1 MERKIHLGANPI
13 IVKELRSRM
22 RDTRAFVTLTAM
34 LLLLGGSSYLLY
46 RLAVTTSTYS
56 SMPLSPQIG
65 QNLFMALAFLE
76 LMVICA
82 IAPAVTAGAIS
93 SEQEKLTY
101 EMLMATPLHP
111 ASILWGKLVSALS
124 YVFLL
129 IFAAI
134 PMASL
139 IFIFGG
145 VTLRDMLKALIVLVV
160 VAVTLGIIG
169 LFMSAWLGRTSRA
182 TVVSYLVVVALI
194 AGPLVAYI
202 ATGILTQSEPP
213 RWMLVPNPLSALF
226 SALTPSTTS
235 PGGAFSS
242 SLFWSLGIGL
252 GGNLGILTGTTFSQV
267 GIPRPIYHYSL
278 PLYGGISL
286 LLYLLSTRL
295 VRPTQRWKLS
305 RREILL
311 ALALLLLFGGA
322 VGLAFLSSAD
332 RYENVGIFQSQTV
345 PTPAPAMVERV
356 IVERVE
362 RVPLDEIPLQ
372 ELELVPPPTL
382 VPYTIEDEAGA
393 NLTLED
399 GDTAA
404 IYAAVLHEFY
414 TVDHTFG
421 NAPDFPIIYIL
432 KTTDDSVGD
441 PNASQGEPSP
451 IPEGIQS
458 RVTELLSKD
467 GTGDENLS
475 LPAEIIWIDNPDDVP
490 YTNTGAVEDFGAYIV
505 LGNIFLKED
514 GSAMV
519 SGSLYISFLAATG
532 KTYIL
537 NSVEGHWVVTGNTG
551 VQWMR

>member
-1 MERKIHLGANPI
+1 MEGRIHLGANPI

-34 LLLLGGSSYLLY
+34 LLLLGGTSYLLY
-46 RLAVTTSTYS
+46 RLAITTSSYS
-56 SMPLSPQIG
+56 SIPLSPQIG
-65 QNLFMALAFLE
+65 QSLFLALAFLE

-182 TVVSYLVVVALI
+182 TVVSYIVVVALI
-194 AGPLVAYI
+194 AVPMVAYV

-213 RWMLVPNPLSALF
+213 RWLLVPNPLSALF
-226 SALTPSTTS
+226 SALTPVTNT
-235 PGGAFSS
+235 GGSFSS
-242 SLFWSLGIGL
+242 QLLWSLGMGF

-278 PLYGGISL
+278 PFFGGLSL
-286 LLYLLSTRL
+286 VLYLLSTRL
-295 VRPTQRWKLS
+295 VRPTQRWKLT
-305 RREILL
+305 RREILV
-311 ALALLLLFGGA
+311 ALALLLLFSGA

-332 RYENVGIFQSQTV
+332 RYENVNIFESQAIR
-345 PTPAPAMVERV
+345 PPEPAVVERV
-356 IVERVE
+356 IVERIPV
-362 RVPLDEIPLQ
+362 DEIPVK
-372 ELELVPPPTL
+372 EPELVPPPATSL
-382 VPYTIEDEAGA
+382 PYPIEHYSGESISVEF
-393 NLTLED
+393 ED
-399 GDTAA
+399 AA
-404 IYAAVLHEFY
+404 SIYAAVVRQFY
-414 TVDHTFG
+414 NVDHTFDK
-421 NAPDFPIIYIL
+421 APNFPVIYL
-432 KTTDDSVGD
+432 VKTTDDSIGD
-441 PNASQGEPSP
+441 PNAAQGEPSQISEELQAQITALLLEGKSQQP
-451 IPEGIQS
+451 IEALQ
-458 RVTELLSKD
+458 
-467 GTGDENLS
+467 
-475 LPAEIIWIDNPDDVP
+475 AEILWVDHPEQVP
-490 YTNTGAVEDFGAYIV
+490 YNSTGAIENSGAYIV
-505 LGNIFLKED
+505 FGNIYLQPD
-514 GSAMV
+514 GTARV
-519 SGSLYISFLAATG
+519 SGSLYISTLAAVG

-537 NSVEGHWVVTGNTG
+537 NQIDGAWVVTGNTG

>member
-1 MERKIHLGANPI
+1 MARKIQLAANPI

-22 RDTRAFVTLTAM
+22 RDTRAFLTLTAM

-46 RLAVTTSTYS
+46 RLAITTSSYS
-56 SMPLSPQIG
+56 SIPLSPQIG
-65 QNLFMALAFLE
+65 QSLFLALAFLE

-145 VTLRDMLKALIVLVV
+145 VTLRDMLKALIVLMV

-182 TVVSYLVVVALI
+182 TVVSYLIVVVLI

-213 RWMLVPNPLSALF
+213 RWLLVPNPLSALF
-226 SALTPSTTS
+226 SALTPSTNS
-235 PGGAFSS
+235 GGTFSS
-242 SLFWSLGIGL
+242 NLLWSLGIGL

-267 GIPRPIYHYSL
+267 GIPRPLYHYSL

-286 LLYLLSTRL
+286 ILYLLSTRL

-305 RREILL
+305 RRELL
-311 ALALLLLFGGA
+311 IALALLLLFGGA
-322 VGLAFLSSAD
+322 VGIAFLSSAD
-332 RYENVGIFQSQTV
+332 RYENVGIFQAQAI
-345 PTPAPAMVERV
+345 PTPAPAIVERV
-356 IVERVE
+356 IVERVP
-362 RVPLDEIPLQ
+362 VDEIPITQPDQIPPATLLPYPV
-372 ELELVPPPTL
+372 EEEGEELV
-382 VPYTIEDEAGA
+382 
-393 NLTLED
+393 TLEE
-399 GDTAA
+399 GDAAA
-404 IYAAVLHEFY
+404 IYAAVIRQFY
-414 TVDHTFG
+414 TVDHTY
-421 NAPDFPIIYIL
+421 NEAPNFPLLHLL
-432 KTTDDSVGD
+432 KTTDDSTGD
-441 PNASQGEPSP
+441 PNAPHGDAEP
-451 IPEGIQS
+451 IPVEVQDQVTDLLTGESGQSSEG
-458 RVTELLSKD
+458 
-467 GTGDENLS
+467 
-475 LPAEIIWIDNPDDVP
+475 LPAEIIWVDRLEDVP
-490 YTNTGAVEDFGAYIV
+490 YDSTGAVEDSGAYIV
-505 LGNIFLKED
+505 LGNIFYQSD
-514 GSAMV
+514 GFAWV
-519 SGSLYISFLAATG
+519 SGSLYISTLAATG

-537 NSVEGHWVVTGNTG
+537 NLVDDAWVVTGDTG

>member
-1 MERKIHLGANPI
+1 MERKINLGANPI

-22 RDTRAFVTLTAM
+22 RDTRAFATLTAM

-46 RLAVTTSTYS
+46 RLAITTSSYS
-56 SMPLSPQIG
+56 SAPLSPQIG
-65 QNLFMALAFLE
+65 QSLFLALAFLE

-145 VTLRDMLKALIVLVV
+145 VTLRDLLKALIVLVV

-182 TVVSYLVVVALI
+182 TVVSYLIVVALI
-194 AGPLVAYI
+194 AGPMVAYI

-213 RWMLVPNPLSALF
+213 RWLLVPNPLSALF
-226 SALTPSTTS
+226 SALTPSMNS
-235 PGGAFSS
+235 GVSFPSS
-242 SLFWSLGIGL
+242 ILWSLGIGL
-252 GGNLGILTGTTFSQV
+252 GGNLGILTGTTFSQI

-305 RREILL
+305 RREIITS
-311 ALALLLLFGGA
+311 LALLLLFVGI

-332 RYENVGIFQSQTV
+332 RYENVGIFQSQAI
-345 PTPAPAMVERV
+345 PTPAPAIVERV
-356 IVERVE
+356 IVERVPVE
-362 RVPLDEIPLQ
+362 EIPIIQ
-372 ELELVPPPTL
+372 PDLVPPPPL
-382 VPYTIEDEAGA
+382 PPYPIDDEAGVGA
-393 NLTLED
+393 NLEAND
-399 GDTAA
+399 SAE
-404 IYAAVLHEFY
+404 IYAAIVRQFY
-414 TVDHTFG
+414 TIDHTFER
-421 NAPDFPIIYIL
+421 APDFPVIYLL
-432 KTTDDSVGD
+432 KTTDDSTGD
-441 PNASQGEPSP
+441 PSAPQAAPSP
-451 IPEGIQS
+451 IPDEVQS
-458 RVTELLSKD
+458 QVIDLLSQ
-467 GTGDENLS
+467 GENGQTGDG
-475 LPAEIIWIDNPDDVP
+475 LPAEIIWVDKPEDVP
-490 YTNTGAVEDFGAYIV
+490 YTSTGAVDDFGAYIV
-505 LGNIFLKED
+505 LGNINLQPD
-514 GSAMV
+514 GSSMV
-519 SGSLYISFLAATG
+519 SGSLYISTLAATG
-532 KTYIL
+532 KTFIL
-537 NSVEGHWVVTGNTG
+537 HFIDEAWVVTGVTG

>member
-1 MERKIHLGANPI
+1 MARKIQLAANPI

-22 RDTRAFVTLTAM
+22 RDTRAFLTLTAM

-46 RLAVTTSTYS
+46 RLAITTSSYS
-56 SMPLSPQIG
+56 SIPLSPQIG
-65 QNLFMALAFLE
+65 QSLFLALAFLE

-145 VTLRDMLKALIVLVV
+145 VTLRDMLKALIVLMV

-182 TVVSYLVVVALI
+182 TVVSYLIVVVLI

-213 RWMLVPNPLSALF
+213 RWLLVPNPLSALF
-226 SALTPSTTS
+226 SALTPSTNS
-235 PGGAFSS
+235 GGTFSS
-242 SLFWSLGIGL
+242 NLLWSLGIGL

-267 GIPRPIYHYSL
+267 GIPRPLYHYSL

-286 LLYLLSTRL
+286 ILYLLSTRL

-305 RREILL
+305 RRELL
-311 ALALLLLFGGA
+311 IALALLLLFGGA
-322 VGLAFLSSAD
+322 VGIAFLSSAD
-332 RYENVGIFQSQTV
+332 RYENVGIFQAQAI
-345 PTPAPAMVERV
+345 PTPAPAIVERV
-356 IVERVE
+356 IVERVP
-362 RVPLDEIPLQ
+362 VDEIPITQPDQIPPATLLPYPV
-372 ELELVPPPTL
+372 EEEGEELV
-382 VPYTIEDEAGA
+382 
-393 NLTLED
+393 TLEE
-399 GDTAA
+399 GDAAA
-404 IYAAVLHEFY
+404 IYAAVIRQFY
-414 TVDHTFG
+414 TVDHTY
-421 NAPDFPIIYIL
+421 NEAPNFPLLHLL
-432 KTTDDSVGD
+432 KTTDDSTGD
-441 PNASQGEPSP
+441 PNAPHGDAEP
-451 IPEGIQS
+451 IPVEVQDQVTDLLTGESGQSSEG
-458 RVTELLSKD
+458 
-467 GTGDENLS
+467 
-475 LPAEIIWIDNPDDVP
+475 LPAEIIWVDRLEDVP
-490 YTNTGAVEDFGAYIV
+490 YDSTGAVEDSGAYIV
-505 LGNIFLKED
+505 LGNIFYQSD
-514 GSAMV
+514 GSAWV
-519 SGSLYISFLAATG
+519 SGSLYISTLAATG

-537 NSVEGHWVVTGNTG
+537 NLVDDAWVVTGDTG

>member
-1 MERKIHLGANPI
+1 MEGRIHLGANPI

-34 LLLLGGSSYLLY
+34 LLLLGGTSYLLY
-46 RLAVTTSTYS
+46 RLAITTSSYS
-56 SMPLSPQIG
+56 SIPLSPQIG
-65 QNLFMALAFLE
+65 QSLFLALAFLE

-182 TVVSYLVVVALI
+182 TVVSYIVVVALI
-194 AGPLVAYI
+194 AVPMVAYV

-213 RWMLVPNPLSALF
+213 RWLLVPNPLSALF
-226 SALTPSTTS
+226 SALTPVTNT
-235 PGGAFSS
+235 GGSFSS
-242 SLFWSLGIGL
+242 QLLWSLGMGF

-278 PLYGGISL
+278 PFFGGLSL
-286 LLYLLSTRL
+286 VLYLLSTRL
-295 VRPTQRWKLS
+295 VRPTQRWKLT
-305 RREILL
+305 RREILV
-311 ALALLLLFGGA
+311 ALALLLLFSGA

-332 RYENVGIFQSQTV
+332 RYENVNIFESQAIR
-345 PTPAPAMVERV
+345 PPEPAVVERV
-356 IVERVE
+356 IVERIPV
-362 RVPLDEIPLQ
+362 DEIPVK
-372 ELELVPPPTL
+372 EPELVPPPATSL
-382 VPYTIEDEAGA
+382 PYPIEHYAGESISVEF
-393 NLTLED
+393 ED
-399 GDTAA
+399 AA
-404 IYAAVLHEFY
+404 SIYAAVVRQFY
-414 TVDHTFG
+414 NVDHTFDK
-421 NAPDFPIIYIL
+421 APNFPVIYL
-432 KTTDDSVGD
+432 VKTTDDSIGD
-441 PNASQGEPSP
+441 PNAAQGEPSQISEELQAQITALLLEGKSQQP
-451 IPEGIQS
+451 IEALQ
-458 RVTELLSKD
+458 
-467 GTGDENLS
+467 
-475 LPAEIIWIDNPDDVP
+475 AEILWVDHPEQVP
-490 YTNTGAVEDFGAYIV
+490 YNSTGAIENSGAYIV
-505 LGNIFLKED
+505 FGNIYLQPD
-514 GSAMV
+514 GTARV
-519 SGSLYISFLAATG
+519 SGSLYISTLAAVG

-537 NSVEGHWVVTGNTG
+537 NQIDGAWVVTGNTG

>member
-22 RDTRAFVTLTAM
+22 RDTRAFATLTTM

-46 RLAVTTSTYS
+46 RLAITTSSYS
-56 SMPLSPQIG
+56 SVPLSPQIG
-65 QNLFMALAFLE
+65 QNLFLALAFLE

-145 VTLRDMLKALIVLVV
+145 VTLRDMLKVLVVLVV

-182 TVVSYLVVVALI
+182 TVISYLVVVALI
-194 AGPLVAYI
+194 AGPLVAYV
-202 ATGILTQSEPP
+202 ATGILTQAEPP
-213 RWMLVPNPLSALF
+213 RWLLVPNPLSALF
-226 SALTPSTTS
+226 SALTPSAN
-235 PGGAFSS
+235 PGGSFSS
-242 SLFWSLGIGL
+242 SFFWSLGIGL

-286 LLYLLSTRL
+286 LLYLISTRL
-295 VRPTQRWKLS
+295 VRPTQRWKFS
-305 RREILL
+305 RREILF

-322 VGLAFLSSAD
+322 VGLAFLSTAD
-332 RYENVGIFQSQTV
+332 RYENVGLFQSQV
-345 PTPAPAMVERV
+345 IPTPAPATVERV

-362 RVPLDEIPLQ
+362 RVPLDEVPVR
-372 ELELVPPPTL
+372 EPELVPPATL
-382 VPYTIEDEAGA
+382 APYLIEDEAGV
-393 NLTLED
+393 NGHLED
-399 GDTAA
+399 EDTAA
-404 IYAAVLHEFY
+404 IYAAVVHEFY

-421 NAPDFPIIYIL
+421 RAPNFPIIYIL
-432 KTTDDSVGD
+432 KTTDDRTGD
-441 PNASQGEPSP
+441 PNAPTGEPIS
-451 IPEGIQS
+451 IPVEIQTQ
-458 RVTELLSKD
+458 VTLLLSENENA
-467 GTGDENLS
+467 GDTLGI
-475 LPAEIIWIDNPDDVP
+475 PAEIIWVDNPEDVP
-490 YTNTGAVEDFGAYIV
+490 YTSTEAVENGGAYIV
-505 LGNIFLKED
+505 LGNIFLQAD
-514 GSAMV
+514 GSARV
-519 SGSLYISFLAATG
+519 SGSLYISMLAATG

-537 NSVEGHWVVTGNTG
+537 NSIDGAWVVTGATG

>member
-46 RLAVTTSTYS
+46 RLAITTSSYS
-56 SMPLSPQIG
+56 SIPLSPQIG
-65 QNLFMALAFLE
+65 QSLFLSLAFLE

-145 VTLRDMLKALIVLVV
+145 VTLRDMLKALIVLIV

-194 AGPLVAYI
+194 AGPMVAYL

-213 RWMLVPNPLSALF
+213 RWLLVPNPLSALF
-226 SALTPSTTS
+226 SALTPSANS
-235 PGGAFSS
+235 GGTFSS
-242 SLFWSLGIGL
+242 QLLWSLGIGL

-278 PLYGGISL
+278 PLYGGVSL

-305 RREILL
+305 GREIVVSLG
-311 ALALLLLFGGA
+311 LLLLFSGA
-322 VGLAFLSSAD
+322 VAMAFLSTAD
-332 RYENVGIFQSQTV
+332 RYENVGIFQAQPI
-345 PTPAPAMVERV
+345 PTPMPGMVERV
-356 IVERVE
+356 IVERVP
-362 RVPLDEIPLQ
+362 VDEIPVT
-372 ELELVPPPTL
+372 EPDVAPPPTL
-382 VPYTIEDEAGA
+382 PPYPSADGTGINKNLEA
-393 NLTLED
+393 NE
-399 GDTAA
+399 AA
-404 IYAAVLHEFY
+404 GIYAAVVREFY
-414 TVDHTFG
+414 KVDHTFDRS
-421 NAPDFPIIYIL
+421 PDFPVIYVL
-432 KTTDDSVGD
+432 STTDDSTGD
-441 PNASQGEPSP
+441 PGAPRDEPSS
-451 IPEGIQS
+451 IPNEVQTQ
-458 RVTELLSKD
+458 VTDLLSA
-467 GTGDENLS
+467 GEGSQTGDG
-475 LPAEIIWIDNPDDVP
+475 LPAEIIWVDQPEDVP
-490 YTNTGAVEDFGAYIV
+490 YDDTEVVQDSGVYIV
-505 LGNIFLKED
+505 LGNIFFQPD

-519 SGSLYISFLAATG
+519 SGSLYISSLAATG

-537 NSVEGHWVVTGNTG
+537 NSIDGDWAVTGNTG